1 MNEPLILNS
10 VETTLS
16 RWPRVKPKEKKW
28 RGDCWPL
35 SSTKW
40 RNPPIAILFGGAVQL
55 RRARV
60 FLSTRLELLVYWP
73 SVSFV
78 FHLRSA
84 LRLLARQVPLCVSFV
99 YGSCAPCGSY
109 TFNRHASVK
118 TDGNLWQVSLTL
130 SLSFFHSSSSW
141 LVTDETRSGLF
152 FFLLVDNIYLYFFIY
167 IYIWFP
173 AVDYSRSRCV
183 FQKIFRAPFF
193 CICVCFFFFF
203 FLFGMMAIRIYKAA
217 SS

>member
-1 MNEPLILNS
+1 MAARETKKNGEAIAGRCPALNEGIFLARYCLVVPYSFVAHVFFYLLVWNY
-10 VETTLS
+10 
-16 RWPRVKPKEKKW
+16 
-28 RGDCWPL
+28 
-35 SSTKW
+35 SSTGH
-40 RNPPIAILFGGAVQL
+40 P
-55 RRARV
+55 
-60 FLSTRLELLVYWP
+60 
-73 SVSFV
+73 
-78 FHLRSA
+78 FHLSFTCA
-84 LRLLARQVPLCVSFV
+84 PPLRLLARQVPLCVSFV

-152 FFLLVDNIYLYFFIY
+152 FFLLVDNIYLYFY
-167 IYIWFP
+167 IYIHM
-173 AVDYSRSRCV
+173 VSRRWLFTLTMCFSENLSCPFFLYLCV
-183 FQKIFRAPFF
+183 FFF
-193 CICVCFFFFF
+193 SS